1 MVSKDTLIITTRENS
16 LVFSFNFWY
25 YDVMKKKILITILLI
40 ISLITFLYALFIKA
54 VNSGTN
60 FYLMWILIGLFFVG
74 LSILIYFDI
83 FVKYKLLKKI
93 FITLISICLI
103 IFVVIESLI
112 ISKMNIK
119 SKNNLDYIIVLG
131 AQVKASGPSVVL
143 EYRLDETIKYL
154 NENENTLVVVSGGKG
169 INEPDT
175 EANIMK
181 NYLIGN
187 GINEERIIV
196 EDKSHS
202 TKENIINS
210 KKLIMENKSVG
221 IVTNDFHLF
230 RALQIANKN
239 GIDAYGIPSKSTV
252 IYLPNNLLR
261 EFFAEIKFLIF
272 H

>member
-1 MVSKDTLIITTRENS
+1 
-16 LVFSFNFWY
+16 
-25 YDVMKKKILITILLI
+25 MKKKILITILFI
-40 ISLITFLYALFIKA
+40 ISLITFLYGLFIKA

-60 FYLMWILIGLFFVG
+60 FYLMWILISLFFVV

-83 FVKYKLLKKI
+83 FIKYKILKKI
-93 FITLISICLI
+93 FVVLISLGLI

-131 AQVKASGPSVVL
+131 AQVKTSGPSVVL
-143 EYRLDETIKYL
+143 KYRLEENIKYMK
-154 NENENTLVVVSGGKG
+154 ENENTLAIVSGGKG
-169 INEPDT
+169 ENEPAT
-175 EANIMK
+175 EASIMK
-181 NYLIGN
+181 NYLVSN
-187 GINEERIIV
+187 GINEERILV

-210 KKLIMENKSVG
+210 KKLIEKNKSVG
-221 IVTNDFHLF
+221 IVTNNFHVF
-230 RALQIANKN
+230 RAMQIASEN
-239 GIDAYGIPSKSTV
+239 GLNAKGIPSKSTF

>member
-1 MVSKDTLIITTRENS
+1 
-16 LVFSFNFWY
+16 
-25 YDVMKKKILITILLI
+25 MKKKILITVLSI
-40 ISLITFLYALFIKA
+40 ISLITFLYGLFIKA

-60 FYLMWILIGLFFVG
+60 FYLMWILISLFFVV
-74 LSILIYFDI
+74 LSLLIYFDI
-83 FVKYKLLKKI
+83 FTKYKILKKI
-93 FITLISICLI
+93 FIVLISLGLI

-119 SKNNLDYIIVLG
+119 IENNLDYIIVLG
-131 AQVKASGPSVVL
+131 AQVKPSGPSIVL
-143 EYRLDETIKYL
+143 KYRLDEAIKYL

-169 INEPDT
+169 INEPDV

-181 NYLIGN
+181 NYLINN
-187 GINEERIIV
+187 GINEEKIIV

-210 KKLIMENKSVG
+210 KQLIEKDKNVG
-221 IVTNDFHLF
+221 IVTNNFHVF
-230 RALQIANKN
+230 RAMQIASEN
-239 GIDAYGIPSKSTV
+239 GLNAKGIPSKSTF

>member
-1 MVSKDTLIITTRENS
+1 
-16 LVFSFNFWY
+16 
-25 YDVMKKKILITILLI
+25 MKKKILITVLFI
-40 ISLITFLYALFIKA
+40 ISLITFLYGLFIKA

-60 FYLMWILIGLFFVG
+60 FYLMWILISLFFVI

-83 FVKYKLLKKI
+83 FTKYKILKKI
-93 FITLISICLI
+93 FMTLISLGLI
-103 IFVVIESLI
+103 IFIVIESLI

-119 SKNNLDYIIVLG
+119 IENNLDYIIVLG
-131 AQVKASGPSVVL
+131 AQVKSSGPSIVL
-143 EYRLDETIKYL
+143 KYRLDEAIKYL

-169 INEPDT
+169 INEPDA

-181 NYLIGN
+181 NYLINN
-187 GINEERIIV
+187 GINEEKIIV

-210 KKLIMENKSVG
+210 KQLIEKDKNVG
-221 IVTNDFHLF
+221 IVTNNFHVF
-230 RALQIANKN
+230 RAMQIASEN
-239 GIDAYGIPSKSTV
+239 GLNAKGIPSKSTF

>member
-1 MVSKDTLIITTRENS
+1 
-16 LVFSFNFWY
+16 
-25 YDVMKKKILITILLI
+25 MKKKILITVLSI
-40 ISLITFLYALFIKA
+40 ISLITFLYGLFIKA

-83 FVKYKLLKKI
+83 FTKYKILKKI
-93 FITLISICLI
+93 FVVLISLGLI

-119 SKNNLDYIIVLG
+119 IENNLDYIIVLG
-131 AQVKASGPSVVL
+131 AQVKSSGPSIVL
-143 EYRLDETIKYL
+143 KYRLDEAIKYL

-169 INEPDT
+169 INEPDA

-181 NYLIGN
+181 NYLINN
-187 GINEERIIV
+187 GINEEKIIV

-210 KKLIMENKSVG
+210 KQLIEKDKNVG
-221 IVTNDFHLF
+221 IVTNNFHVF
-230 RALQIANKN
+230 RAMQIASEN
-239 GIDAYGIPSKSTV
+239 GLNAKGIPSKSTF